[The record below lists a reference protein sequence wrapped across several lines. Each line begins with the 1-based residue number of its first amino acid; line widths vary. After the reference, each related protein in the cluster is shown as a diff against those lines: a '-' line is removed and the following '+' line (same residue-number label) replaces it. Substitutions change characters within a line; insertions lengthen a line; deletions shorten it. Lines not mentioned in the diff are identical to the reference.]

1 MRINKLFSRLS
12 IGTLLATVA
21 TVVANPAQAADEYV
35 DVQKWVTEDKE
46 VTIDFDEKVFENNNG
61 DKVKVRLGNNSN
73 PFKNAKNEIEKL
85 WENDYGLEMSST
97 RKDGKESKLW
107 LYQTNCKPGE
117 NCTNNNDPDLATGK
131 GEYIDKGKTIKY
143 DTDKQGRVLIIQENK
158 TGRPDDNVGGTMTFN
173 FTDEVGV
180 LFNSIGLLD
189 LDEHKLPQFQ
199 VKFFGDDDLTNW
211 FKFDERNQNVS
222 TTSKG
227 NTETL
232 TLGNSNYITEM
243 TRQRG
248 TANGKA
254 TDENSLR
261 EYKFDFGDKRV
272 EEFHVKLS
280 GSGAVTGFNYAR
292 QEKNLK
298 WVKKKVPEPT
308 SILGLVAVS
317 GLVASSLKR
326 KRQSSNTEITQ

>member
-1 MRINKLFSRLS
+1 MRINKLFTRLS
-12 IGTLLATVA
+12 IGTFFATAVTVA
-21 TVVANPAQAADEYV
+21 ANPAQASDEYI

-46 VTIDFDEKVFENNNG
+46 VNINFDEKVFEKNNG

-73 PFKNAKNEIEKL
+73 PFLRARNEIDKL
-85 WENDYGLEMSST
+85 WKDDYGFEMSSD
-97 RKDGKESKLW
+97 RKKLW
-107 LYQTNCKPGE
+107 LYNSNCKPGQ
-117 NCTNNNDPDLATGK
+117 NCTGGDPDLATGK

-143 DTDKQGRVLIIQENK
+143 DTDKQGRVLIIQENE
-158 TGRPDDNVGGTMTFN
+158 TGRPDDNIGGTIKFN
-173 FTDEVGV
+173 FTDELGV
-180 LFNSIGLLD
+180 DFNSIGLLD

-199 VKFFGDDDLTNW
+199 VKFFGEDNLTNW
-211 FKFDERNQNVS
+211 FQSDAKSQNVS
-222 TTSKG
+222 TTSAG

-232 TLGNSNYITEM
+232 TLENSNYITEM

-248 TANGKA
+248 TKNSVK

-261 EYKFDFGDKRV
+261 EYNFDFGDKRIT
-272 EEFHVKLS
+272 EFHVKLS

-292 QEKNLK
+292 RGLK
-298 WVKKKVPEPT
+298 FAKKKVPEPT

-326 KRQSSNTEITQ
+326 KRQSSNADTIQ

>member
-1 MRINKLFSRLS
+1 MVIKKLFSRLS
-12 IGTLLATVA
+12 IGALLAAAITVA
-21 TVVANPAQAADEYV
+21 ANPARAADEYI
-35 DVQKWVTEDKE
+35 DVQKLVTEE
-46 VTIDFDEKVFENNNG
+46 VTIDFDEKVFKKNNG

-73 PFKNAKNEIEKL
+73 PFLRTKNEIEKL

-97 RKDGKESKLW
+97 RKDGNESKLW

-117 NCTNNNDPDLATGK
+117 NCTNNNDPDLATGE

-143 DTDKQGRVLIIQENK
+143 NTDKQGRVLIIQENE
-158 TGRPDDNVGGTMTFN
+158 TGRPDDNVGGTIKFN
-173 FTDEVGV
+173 FTDELGV
-180 LFNSIGLLD
+180 DFNSIGLLD
-189 LDEHKLPQFQ
+189 LDEHKLPEFQ
-199 VKFFGDDDLTNW
+199 VKFFGEDNLTNW
-211 FKFDERNQNVS
+211 FKFDERNRNVS
-222 TTSKG
+222 TTSEG

-248 TANGKA
+248 TKNGVK

-261 EYKFDFGDKRV
+261 EYNFDFGDKRIT
-272 EEFHVKLS
+272 EFHVKLS

-292 QEKNLK
+292 RELK
-298 WVKKKVPEPT
+298 FAKRVPEPT

-326 KRQSSNTEITQ
+326 KRQSSNAEIIQ